1 LAYRAGGTGA
11 KLHDMSSRT
20 THEHRVSAHPDA
32 AHPLEER
39 RRGPRVPSFARALW
53 RITSADVSPGN
64 SVELYADGN
73 ETFDAMIALIDGAQK
88 TVDME
93 SYIFRG
99 DGVGQRFAESLSAAA
114 ERGVRVRVLADWIG
128 MRGTKRAFFDAMR
141 KRGVDVRVFNRL
153 GFGRWFGLIP
163 RDHRKLLVADGL
175 AGITGGIGIGDEW
188 HRNML
193 MGRKRLPWRDR
204 CVRIEGLAGLDME
217 RAFDNMWRRA
227 AGERPTRA
235 ERRLRRAPRNS
246 TLEPETADPALV
258 AVVEGEP
265 GRFRVGRAMHLGAAA
280 AERSIWLASAYFI
293 PSFAEVDS
301 LTGAAR
307 DGVDVRL
314 LLPSN
319 NDHPWVHKFTRRF
332 YRTLLANG
340 VRIWEWR
347 GDMMHAKT
355 SVMDSRWTRVGSTD
369 FNPLG
374 VAINYELDVFI
385 EDAAV
390 GKEAEDLFLAD
401 LDLSREIKSAPRA

>member
-1 LAYRAGGTGA
+1 MLQT
-11 KLHDMSSRT
+11 MSGRT
-20 THEHRVSAHPDA
+20 THHHPVHVPA
-32 AHPLEER
+32 AKHAVER
-39 RRGPRVPSFARALW
+39 RAHGPGVPSFARALW

-64 SVELYADGN
+64 TAELFADGN

-88 TVDME
+88 TVEME

-99 DGVGQRFAESLSAAA
+99 DGVGQRFSEALCAAA
-114 ERGVRVRVLADWIG
+114 ERGVEVRVLADWIG
-128 MRGTKRAFFDAMR
+128 MRGTKRSFFDAMR
-141 KRGVDVRVFNRL
+141 KRGVDVRIFNPPSVMR
-153 GFGRWFGLIP
+153 RWLGLIP
-163 RDHRKLLVADGL
+163 RDHRKLVVADGA

-188 HRNML
+188 HRRMI

-204 CVRIEGLAGLDME
+204 CVRVEGPAGLDME

-246 TLEPETADPALV
+246 TLDPQTAEPALV

-319 NDHPWVHKFTRRF
+319 NDHPWVHHFTRRF

-385 EDAAV
+385 EDSKV

-401 LDLSREIKSAPRA
+401 LDLSREIKTAPRI